1 MAENNNT
8 QTPVAGQP
16 AGNAAGTNAPRK
28 YAGKYDS
35 LEQAVEQ
42 GYGGLEKGFQE
53 LNEKFA
59 NMTRLL
65 EAAVAPQDP
74 VPTVGAQQYG
84 APVQYADPYGRG
96 VQPNQ
101 NAAVDFLMNPQAHL
115 EARDQQLMQ
124 KVANVVSNTVS
135 NAMAVADFKLRNSDL
150 VKHEPIVKA
159 FMQNTDTR
167 KTIAERLEDAAK
179 ATRAYIAQNFQQPN
193 NPAPTGND
201 YVEAPRGPVTMLPP
215 GSPPMRPGSEDDE
228 AAKAVTDYLNER
240 NAMKAE
246 NFGVGYEKK

>member
-1 MAENNNT
+1 MANENNT

-16 AGNAAGTNAPRK
+16 AGNAAGTTPRK

-65 EAAVAPQDP
+65 EAAVAPQEP
-74 VPTVGAQQYG
+74 VPTVNANQYG
-84 APVQYADPYGRG
+84 QPMQYNDPYQRTA
-96 VQPNQ
+96 QPQ
-101 NAAVDFLMNPQAHL
+101 QAAVDFLMNPQAHL
-115 EARDQQLMQ
+115 EQRDAQLMQ

-135 NAMAVADFKLRNSDL
+135 NAMAVADFKLRHRDL

-159 FMQNTDTR
+159 FMANTDAR
-167 KTIAERLEDAAK
+167 KSIAERLEDAAK
-179 ATRAYIAQNFQQPN
+179 ATRDYIAQNFQAPN
-193 NPAPTGND
+193 NPAPTGDD
-201 YVEAPRGPVTMLPP
+201 YVEPPRGPVTMLPP
-215 GSPPMRPGSEDDE
+215 GSPPMAPASED
-228 AAKAVTDYLNER
+228 AAAAQAVTEYLNER
-240 NAMKAE
+240 NATNGQ
-246 NFGVGYEKK
+246 NFGIGYMET